1 MGAGQL
7 FFMLRIYRICCKCS
21 RVNNHVAREGRRGV
35 LAHPQPHRRIAT
47 VCCTLGEGRTP
58 GEDLGG
64 ACGIPS
70 SFKIKIFTSCWL
82 TKTSV

>member
-21 RVNNHVAREGRRGV
+21 RVNNRVAREGRRGV

-47 VCCTLGEGRTP
+47 AP
-58 GEDLGG
+58 
-64 ACGIPS
+64 
-70 SFKIKIFTSCWL
+70 
-82 TKTSV
+82 KTFSYYGP